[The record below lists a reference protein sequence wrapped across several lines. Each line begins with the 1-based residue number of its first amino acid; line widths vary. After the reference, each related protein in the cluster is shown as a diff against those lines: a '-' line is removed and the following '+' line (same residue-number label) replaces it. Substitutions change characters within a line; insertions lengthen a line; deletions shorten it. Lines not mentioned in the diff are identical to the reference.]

1 MKTAVVILNWNGR
14 NYLEKFLPAL
24 VDSVEFRNG
33 VTGIDGASGAGAQ
46 GASGEVARSEVIV
59 ADNASQD
66 GSMDWLRA
74 NFPQVRT
81 IVFNKNYGYTGGY
94 NLALKDIEAEYY
106 LLLNSDIEV
115 SRGWLEPLEAWMDAH
130 PDCGACAPK
139 LLSYSERGTFEY
151 AGAAGGLLDRYGYPF
166 CRGRVMRRVER
177 DEGQYDV
184 PWNVFWASGAC
195 LCVRA
200 ELFRRLGG
208 FDRRFFAHQE
218 EIDLCWRIQLAGYKV
233 TIVPQSAVH
242 HVGGG
247 TLPNDSPWK
256 LELKFR
262 NNLLMLDNNLA
273 TTYAVNYLKYRLM
286 VKGGKFY
293 KGEGKA
299 QKTLYKSVEKA
310 AKKGQKW
317 ARRTIYARMCFDG
330 CSALAYLLSLRP
342 KYFGAVL
349 RAHWQFHRLRR
360 HEPRMAVMD
369 RLNRYMAAGRA
380 SQGGFSG
387 GSAYGNAGFSG
398 GPVLENIRA
407 NLPNIDGMFPK
418 SIIYQHFWRGRNIF
432 RYLRYKFIGKKFRF

>member
-1 MKTAVVILNWNGR
+1 MNWNGR
-14 NYLEKFLPAL
+14 NYMEKFLPAL

-33 VTGIDGASGAGAQ
+33 TAGGSGAA
-46 GASGEVARSEVIV
+46 GASGETARSEVIV

-66 GSMDWLRA
+66 GSVEWLRT

-81 IVFNKNYGYTGGY
+81 IVFDRNYGYTGGY
-94 NLALKDIEAEYY
+94 NLALKEIEAEYY

-130 PDCGACAPK
+130 PECGACAPK
-139 LLSYSERGTFEY
+139 LLSCTERNTFEY

-166 CRGRVMRRVER
+166 CRGRVMKRVEM

-184 PWNVFWASGAC
+184 PWDVFWASGAC

-208 FDRRFFAHQE
+208 FDQRFFAHQE

-256 LELKFR
+256 LELNYR

-273 TTYAVNYLKYRLM
+273 TTCAINYLKYRLF
-286 VKGGKFY
+286 VKGGKFH
-293 KGEGKA
+293 KGAGKA
-299 QKTLYKSVEKA
+299 EKTLYKSVEKA
-310 AKKGQKW
+310 AKKGKKW
-317 ARRTIYARMCFDG
+317 ARRTIFTRMLLDG
-330 CSALAYLLSLRP
+330 FGALTYLISFRP
-342 KYFGAVL
+342 KYFGAVV
-349 RAHWQFHRLRR
+349 RAHWGFFRMCR
-360 HEPRMAVMD
+360 HEPRIAVMD
-369 RLNRYMAAGRA
+369 RLNRYIYSNG
-380 SQGGFSG
+380 QVP
-387 GSAYGNAGFSG
+387 AYTA
-398 GPVLENIRA
+398 LENMRTS
-407 NLPNIDGMFPK
+407 LPTVAGMFPK
-418 SIIYQHFWRGRNIF
+418 SIVAQHFWRGSNIF
-432 RYLRYKFIGKKFRF
+432 RYVRTFFVPVCV